1 MISARDFLYEA
12 HRVPLYDET
21 SGEQI
26 GVSFVHT
33 SVPDDVVPGESGAVR
48 GAVRSVLRLVK
59 TSDNTTRYARQHGYD
74 AFVCMSVHSR
84 PYSNSQLHAALTHRA
99 HTCTIATRLRVD
111 DTCGVSHPPPPASP
125 PPLLRVVRM
134 HRYRYGATPGALTRW
149 S

>member
-84 PYSNSQLHAALTHRA
+84 LDSQLHAALTHGA
-99 HTCTIATRLRVD
+99 HTCTTRVRVD
-111 DTCGVSHPPPPASP
+111 DTCGVSSPAPPSRPSPTAACRAHPTFP
-125 PPLLRVVRM
+125 V
-134 HRYRYGATPGALTRW
+134 
-149 S
+149 